1 MVSKQFEM
9 ALSKCFIRAS
19 THCEDTFSVDSLE
32 IPEDSFSVD
41 SLEIAKDNFSVDSLE
56 IADDCFSVDSLE
68 VPDDL
73 VSVSS
78 VAVSEDA
85 FSIDSLDSWWNLSV
99 PCPRIFDV
107 EDLESICFAEEVV
120 SNQLDI
126 LFSSNQEG
134 KGFLQCSQPKVPKI
148 SFFSKIKLAFRNFR
162 KGKVCPIVA

>member
-32 IPEDSFSVD
+32 IQEDSFSVD
-41 SLEIAKDNFSVDSLE
+41 SLEIAQDNFSVDSLE

-68 VPDDL
+68 VPVDL

-78 VAVSEDA
+78 IAVSEDA
-85 FSIDSLDSWWNLSV
+85 FSVDSLDSWWNLSI
-99 PCPRIFDV
+99 PCPRVFDA
-107 EDLESICFAEEVV
+107 EDLESIYSTEEVV
-120 SNQLDI
+120 GNQLDI
-126 LFSSNQEG
+126 LFSFNQEG
-134 KGFLQCSQPKVPKI
+134 KVQCSQPKVPKI